1 MSLFASPMRKKWV
14 NAQPKRFSSAVML
27 LETANGE
34 VVAVKS
40 QYKPYW
46 TLPGGIIDPG
56 ETPREGAIRETVE
69 EVGIA
74 VDPSTVE
81 FVAVIDRRSEVAE
94 TYQFIFKAPLPETQ
108 RSSIRLQVSEI
119 QAYEFVTKA
128 QVVSGDRPYA
138 KALEHWANDTIGY
151 IEQTFER
158 GGS

>member
-1 MSLFASPMRKKWV
+1 
-14 NAQPKRFSSAVML
+14 ML
-27 LETANGE
+27 LETTNGE

-158 GGS
+158 GDS

>member
-1 MSLFASPMRKKWV
+1 
-14 NAQPKRFSSAVML
+14 ML